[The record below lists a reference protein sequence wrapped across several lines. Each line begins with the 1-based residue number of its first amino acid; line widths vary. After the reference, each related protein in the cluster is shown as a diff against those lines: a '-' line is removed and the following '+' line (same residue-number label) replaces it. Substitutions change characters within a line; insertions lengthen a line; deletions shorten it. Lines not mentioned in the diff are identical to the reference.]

1 MKNAVNDPRVLMSLG
16 RISSKGLTPQR
27 GNGYSLGGVAKG
39 IVMRLPNFILTHRN
53 SGYRSVDF
61 FASSIV
67 RALLVL
73 VVFGA
78 QSCFTTSQQAVGQS
92 VDQIFN
98 DSTLGL
104 MNPEPMALATGY
116 DSTTIGRMAPE
127 ASAYGS
133 EKTTFSSGQSA
144 PAQSRSAPM
153 SDKDWYY
160 NGWSGPGYVLLK
172 SGNVLHG
179 DVIAQGNGLLVRLD
193 DTGEINLGSSNV
205 VAVKESLFGLYEHQ
219 VSRTVRW
226 EAGEHWNLAK
236 WCLRNGLMDQA
247 FYHYMQLKAVAG
259 RHPSFKRMEAEIK
272 SELLLDPVVKEAL
285 QARNAELVAKNPEA
299 YANKLKSAKP
309 VSEDLGSSHRPSLD
323 PSKPNV
329 SSAADTSHLVLDRYT
344 QEFFRQQVYPFLVLK
359 CGQAG
364 CHGGSG
370 QSQFQITR
378 SGAQRNRRTSDTSLA
393 STIQFLVDSNF
404 DRTPLIAKATVAH
417 GTRNDAPLEMNSP
430 ADRELLERLRYWHA
444 ALHRN
449 SFRPSASPKVAATPV
464 TAGGRETPE
473 FPRIASNGSVASTSQ
488 LPSSNGQQ
496 VIVEPNMLMPEV
508 GSGLLMLERE
518 IAKLE
523 AVEKARKKRD
533 LHDPAEFNQQFG
545 ANP

>member
-1 MKNAVNDPRVLMSLG
+1 
-16 RISSKGLTPQR
+16 
-27 GNGYSLGGVAKG
+27 
-39 IVMRLPNFILTHRN
+39 
-53 SGYRSVDF
+53 
-61 FASSIV
+61 
-67 RALLVL
+67 
-73 VVFGA
+73 
-78 QSCFTTSQQAVGQS
+78 
-92 VDQIFN
+92 
-98 DSTLGL
+98 
-104 MNPEPMALATGY
+104 
-116 DSTTIGRMAPE
+116 
-127 ASAYGS
+127 
-133 EKTTFSSGQSA
+133 
-144 PAQSRSAPM
+144 M

-179 DVIAQGNGLLVRLD
+179 DVITQGNGLLVRLD

-205 VAVKESLFGLYEHQ
+205 VSVKESLLGLYEHQ

-247 FYHYMQLKAVAG
+247 FYHYMELKAVAG

-285 QARNAELVAKNPEA
+285 QARNAELAAKNPEA
-299 YANKLKSAKP
+299 HTNNFESAKP
-309 VSEDLGSSHRPSLD
+309 ISEDAGSSQRSSLD

-329 SSAADTSHLVLDRYT
+329 SAIADTSHLVLDRYT

-417 GTRNDAPLEMNSP
+417 GTHNDAPLAVNSP

-449 SFRPSASPKVAATPV
+449 SFRPPASPKTVPQVMAPQIAAD
-464 TAGGRETPE
+464 GRLTPE
-473 FPRIASNGSVASTSQ
+473 FPRIASNGSFAPNSQ
-488 LPSSNGQQ
+488 LPNSNGQQ
-496 VIVEPNMLMPEV
+496 VIVEPNMLVPEV

-523 AVEKARKKRD
+523 AIEKARKKRD